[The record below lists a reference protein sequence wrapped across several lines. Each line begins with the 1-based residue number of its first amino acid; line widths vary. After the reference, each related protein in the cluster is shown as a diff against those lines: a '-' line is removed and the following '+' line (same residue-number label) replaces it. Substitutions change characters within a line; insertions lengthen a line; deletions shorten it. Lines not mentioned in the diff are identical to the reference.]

1 MKLTRREAIRYL
13 WTLGAGFAAFGALCI
28 AGIRTAGAAIKR
40 RVLPKGTPLHILVG
54 QNPARLDAGN
64 LEVTPLEAFG
74 TMGQTNFSIAAKNWR
89 LSVDGAVERPVHFTY
104 ADIRRRSSVEKEV
117 LLICPGFFA
126 FKGRWKGISVG
137 ALLREAGIQSEVERI
152 EFSGPTG
159 VREKS
164 ERFTLEEIKTDR
176 VFLAYE
182 VNGVP
187 LPQKH
192 GFPLRLVAEDH
203 YGARW
208 VKYVDRITAVAS

>member
-1 MKLTRREAIRYL
+1 MKTTRREAIRCL
-13 WTLGAGFAAFGALCI
+13 LTLA
-28 AGIRTAGAAIKR
+28 AGAAAAGAFFAGGIRMVSAEIKR
-40 RVLPKGTPLHILVG
+40 RVLPRGTPMHTLVG
-54 QNPARLDAGN
+54 RNPARLDAGN

-89 LSVDGAVERPVHFTY
+89 LTIGGIVNRPMNLTVS
-104 ADIRRRSSVEKEV
+104 DITQREAIVREV

-126 FKGRWKGISVG
+126 FKGRWKGVSVA
-137 ALLREAGIQSEVERI
+137 ALLREAETGPNVSHVR
-152 EFSGPTG
+152 FSGPTG

-164 ERFTLEEIKTDR
+164 ERFALDEINSDQ

-208 VKYVDRITAVAS
+208 VKYVDRITAVAA

>member
-1 MKLTRREAIRYL
+1 MKTTRREAIRFL
-13 WTLGAGFAAFGALCI
+13 LTWGAGTAAFFI
-28 AGIRTAGAAIKR
+28 TGIRTVGAAIKR
-40 RVLPKGTPLHILVG
+40 RVLPKGTPMHTLVG
-54 QNPARLDAGN
+54 KNPARLDATE

-89 LSVDGAVERPVHFTY
+89 LSVEGDVGGPLKITY
-104 ADIRRRSSVEKEV
+104 ADLTRRPAFEREV

-126 FKGRWKGISVG
+126 FKGRWKGISVA
-137 ALLREAGIQSEVERI
+137 ALLREAQIGPQVSHVL
-152 EFSGPTG
+152 FSGPTG
-159 VREKS
+159 VRERS
-164 ERFTLEEIKTDR
+164 ERFSLEEIETDR

-208 VKYVDRITAVAS
+208 VKYVDRITAVGS